1 MSRYFPHT
9 AYAEDQPL
17 AGTILTVHVLMRG
30 YTTGTVVGLGVAA
43 ASGAARRLR
52 GTKPVPATA
61 VAGTPFSTSATTA
74 LRSAGGLR
82 TLLRKSGTAS
92 AVGLGLTGVATVA
105 RMYGREDI
113 EWRDRAWR
121 LMESRSQ
128 LEVDDWTYGGA
139 AAGVAALGIARAAG
153 MKGSALGVRVVAGAA
168 GLGSLAGT
176 VGYMIWRYG
185 VHGGK
190 YPDYVDPE
198 VALSR
203 VMAQTPLD
211 IKTDESSSTPSQTV
225 SSTAQSN
232 DISDCEICHQIW
244 SRLTTSP
251 GGKYHDTVNLGS
263 FEEALSSKCSRHVPI
278 VKMFHELCSKSRQLK
293 SLDSAD
299 VGIRFPRTGA
309 LQLTEN
315 IKTGGRYAD
324 LLLVKRDSIS
334 SHPGIARILDPE
346 WIDAS
351 VVTSWKQQCASSHG
365 PKCANPVKI
374 WPIRPAWVVDTEKR
388 CIVPGDGCES
398 YATLSY
404 RWGKTPGLHILS
416 DTISKLQT
424 PGAID
429 DPVIASQLAPM
440 VLHAVHLTSII
451 GERYLW
457 VDTLCINH
465 ARAEESNQQ
474 LQLMAAIFANASL
487 TIVALDGDAE
497 DGFPGLRGVSCPKP
511 QKDEDE
517 DWSPMPFG
525 DEQFIRDKNN
535 IFSLSHWGAY
545 HKRAWTYQE
554 FKMSPRR
561 LIVSNHSLHWMC
573 QCSVWEEQLHL
584 GVEAGKYIDPR
595 LGEIMRGMPNL
606 DSLANIIA
614 DYNPRAL
621 TYDEDALPSISGLLN
636 VISRCFSGGF
646 LYGIPE
652 MYFEAA
658 LGWTPYWSHTDL
670 RRRTVSDRPTASQLG
685 PCGLPSWSWVG
696 WEGLVSVGR
705 NEAGPANPLAYSI
718 RETIPITTW
727 YACATPT
734 SAQRRKIRPSWFENR
749 QAYKDCTRHL
759 PPGWTQQGIPSPRHG
774 EQGDVLL
781 HPDGCD
787 EYTFRHSS
795 MSDHDDEHPWYW
807 PFPVPDIQK
816 STQPFMPEQTLYISC
831 DTRRARVSAF
841 QTDEH
846 NDVSLYSEE
855 KKIGWLRLHNKG
867 QLEIFPHLDV
877 GWAAAKE
884 VELVAISRVRNYK
897 KTFDETIKRYAHPF
911 TASEGYSV
919 LWVEWVD
926 GVAYRLASGHVDK
939 TAWEGLPLKDVS
951 LILG

>member
-1 MSRYFPHT
+1 
-9 AYAEDQPL
+9 
-17 AGTILTVHVLMRG
+17 
-30 YTTGTVVGLGVAA
+30 
-43 ASGAARRLR
+43 
-52 GTKPVPATA
+52 
-61 VAGTPFSTSATTA
+61 
-74 LRSAGGLR
+74 
-82 TLLRKSGTAS
+82 
-92 AVGLGLTGVATVA
+92 
-105 RMYGREDI
+105 
-113 EWRDRAWR
+113 
-121 LMESRSQ
+121 
-128 LEVDDWTYGGA
+128 
-139 AAGVAALGIARAAG
+139 
-153 MKGSALGVRVVAGAA
+153 
-168 GLGSLAGT
+168 
-176 VGYMIWRYG
+176 
-185 VHGGK
+185 
-190 YPDYVDPE
+190 
-198 VALSR
+198 
-203 VMAQTPLD
+203 MAQTPLY

-232 DISDCEICHQIW
+232 DISACEICHQIW
-244 SRLTTSP
+244 TRLTAPPS
-251 GGKYHDTVNLGS
+251 GKYHDTVNLGS
-263 FEEALSSKCSRHVPI
+263 FEEALSSKCSRHVPT
-278 VKMFHELCSKSRQLK
+278 VKMFHELCSKSRQLA
-293 SLDSAD
+293 SLDSAN

-309 LQLTEN
+309 LQFTEN

-324 LLLVKRDSIS
+324 LLLVRRDSIS

-346 WIDAS
+346 WIDTS

-398 YATLSY
+398 YVTLSY
-404 RWGKTPGLHILS
+404 RWGKTPGLHILG
-416 DTISKLQT
+416 DTISKLQS

-440 VLHAVHLTSII
+440 VLHAVHLTSVI

-465 ARAEESNQQ
+465 DRAEESTQQ

-497 DGFPGLRGVSCPKP
+497 DGFPGLRGVSCPKT
-511 QKDEDE
+511 QEGEDE
-517 DWSPMPFG
+517 DWSPIPFG
-525 DEQFIRDKNN
+525 DEQFIRDQNN

-545 HKRAWTYQE
+545 HERAWTYQE

-561 LIVSNHSLHWMC
+561 LIVSNRSLHWMC

-606 DSLANIIA
+606 DSLANMIA

-696 WEGLVSVGR
+696 WEGLVSLGR
-705 NEAGPANPLAYSI
+705 NEAGSANPRVYSI

-727 YACATPT
+727 YACDTPT

-749 QAYKDCTRHL
+749 QAYKDFTRPL
-759 PPGWTQQGIPSPRHG
+759 PTGWTRQEIPGPRHG
-774 EQGDVLL
+774 EEGDILL
-781 HPDGCD
+781 YPDGCD
-787 EYTFRHSS
+787 KYTFRHSS

-807 PFPVPDIQK
+807 PFPVPDIQE

-831 DTRRARVSAF
+831 DTRGARVFAF
-841 QTDEH
+841 QTDEQ

-855 KKIGWLRLHNKG
+855 RKIGGLRLHNKG
-867 QLEIFPHLDV
+867 QLKSFPQLDA

-897 KTFDETIKRYAHPF
+897 KTFDETIKRYTHPF
-911 TASEGYSV
+911 TASEVYSV
-919 LWVEWVD
+919 LWVEWID

-939 TAWEGLPLKDVS
+939 TAWERLPLEDVS

>member
-17 AGTILTVHVLMRG
+17 AGTILTVHVLTRG

-139 AAGVAALGIARAAG
+139 AAGVAALGIARAA
-153 MKGSALGVRVVAGAA
+153 
-168 GLGSLAGT
+168 
-176 VGYMIWRYG
+176 
-185 VHGGK
+185 
-190 YPDYVDPE
+190 
-198 VALSR
+198 
-203 VMAQTPLD
+203 
-211 IKTDESSSTPSQTV
+211 
-225 SSTAQSN
+225 
-232 DISDCEICHQIW
+232 DCEICHQIW
-244 SRLTTSP
+244 TRLTTSP
-251 GGKYHDTVNLGS
+251 SGKYHDTVNLGS

-278 VKMFHELCSKSRQLK
+278 VRMFHELCSKSRQLK

-324 LLLVKRDSIS
+324 LLLVKRDSIP

-346 WIDAS
+346 WIDTS
-351 VVTSWKQQCASSHG
+351 VVTPWKQQCASSHG

-374 WPIRPAWVVDTEKR
+374 WPIRPAWVVDTERR

-398 YATLSY
+398 YVTLSY
-404 RWGKTPGLHILS
+404 RWGKTPGLHILG

-424 PGAID
+424 PGDID
-429 DPVIASQLAPM
+429 DPFIASQLAPM
-440 VLHAVHLTSII
+440 VRHAVHLTSVI

-497 DGFPGLRGVSCPKP
+497 DGFPGLRG
-511 QKDEDE
+511 
-517 DWSPMPFG
+517 
-525 DEQFIRDKNN
+525 
-535 IFSLSHWGAY
+535 
-545 HKRAWTYQE
+545 E

-606 DSLANIIA
+606 DSLANIVV

-621 TYDEDALPSISGLLN
+621 TYDEDALPSISGLLH

-658 LGWTPYWSHTDL
+658 LGWTPYWCHTDL

-734 SAQRRKIRPSWFENR
+734 SAQRRKIRSSWFENR
-749 QAYKDCTRHL
+749 QAYKDFTRPL
-759 PPGWTQQGIPSPRHG
+759 PPGWTRQEIPGHG
-774 EQGDVLL
+774 EEGDVLL
-781 HPDGCD
+781 YPDGCD
-787 EYTFRHSS
+787 KYTFRHSS

-807 PFPVPDIQK
+807 PFPVPDIQE

-841 QTDEH
+841 QADEH

-855 KKIGWLRLHNKG
+855 KKIGGLRLHNKG
-867 QLEIFPHLDV
+867 QLESFPQLDA

-897 KTFDETIKRYAHPF
+897 KTFDETIKRYTHPF
-911 TASEGYSV
+911 TASEVYSV
-919 LWVEWVD
+919 LWVEWID

-939 TAWEGLPLKDVS
+939 TAWEGLPLEDVS